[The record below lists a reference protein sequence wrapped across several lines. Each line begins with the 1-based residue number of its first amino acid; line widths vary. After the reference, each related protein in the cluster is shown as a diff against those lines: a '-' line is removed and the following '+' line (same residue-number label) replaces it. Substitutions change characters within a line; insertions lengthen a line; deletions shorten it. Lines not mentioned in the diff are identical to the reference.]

1 MVDDSKRSLDIIANK
16 FLRPPAINSKVVEG
30 TGNLH
35 DEIVVFLF
43 RIAEKVFDN
52 STSFNPSND
61 MLDDNPDAG
70 DETVLLFLFWG
81 KLFPFGFLLRLKRL
95 HTLWFIPLKA
105 SIFIH
110 PDVRG
115 VCGAFFISN
124 LFIMA
129 FAFIGLTQRS
139 YWIPGSWHVRMMYTD
154 GIPFHDPSQESDR
167 AGQHQESHRRGA
179 VLSDGS

>member
-1 MVDDSKRSLDIIANK
+1 
-16 FLRPPAINSKVVEG
+16 
-30 TGNLH
+30 
-35 DEIVVFLF
+35 
-43 RIAEKVFDN
+43 
-52 STSFNPSND
+52 

-81 KLFPFGFLLRLKRL
+81 KLFPFGLLLRLKRL

-110 PDVRG
+110 PDVRR

-129 FAFIGLTQRS
+129 FAFIGLTQIIDFARMES
-139 YWIPGSWHVRMMYTD
+139 TNNEILDRVRFFL
-154 GIPFHDPSQESDR
+154 P
-167 AGQHQESHRRGA
+167 
-179 VLSDGS
+179 L